1 MKVAIVEPRPS
12 SAATSPSRRSVD
24 EGISST
30 GHENDGTRPDPVGR
44 CHPMAGPRIP
54 DALRAELRRLLAA
67 ILVADYR
74 AENADKTT
82 GSGDE
87 G

>member
-1 MKVAIVEPRPS
+1 MKVAVVEPRCPS
-12 SAATSPSRRSVD
+12 ATSSSPRSVD
-24 EGISST
+24 EGISLT
-30 GHENDGTRPDPVGR
+30 GHESDGNRPDPVGR

-74 AENADKTT
+74 ENADRIT